1 MKLPTSYL
9 KRKVENGMIND
20 QNSLKI
26 RLSEWGN
33 NLLKLFTRI
42 IPKSDNNLKLIVIL
56 AALFMTFL
64 LIQGGA
70 TGLGMGY
77 WFAAVIFLI
86 TNLLSKIR

>member
-1 MKLPTSYL
+1 MLNNQ
-9 KRKVENGMIND
+9 V
-20 QNSLKI
+20 SLKI
-26 RLSEWGN
+26 KLLEWRN
-33 NLLKLFTRI
+33 NLAKLFARI

-56 AALFMTFL
+56 ATLFMTFL

-70 TGLGMGY
+70 TGFGMGY